1 MSLGSAFTI
10 LAVLEATDKMSSVL
24 DRVDGALD
32 SFSGTAKAAAD
43 AASEAGVK
51 IDESLL
57 QTASG
62 ADALDLATTRAAAAQ
77 DKMAAATAAQAQ
89 AETALLEAS
98 AAVASE
104 EELAAAAEA
113 VAKAQTE
120 AASAAAELASAQNAL
135 SVATEASASESEL
148 AAASDLVASAQ
159 QRAAVAATELTAAQ
173 ERQSALVTSADVAA
187 AATALTTAEKNAA
200 KATTE
205 ATAAQE
211 RQESVARAQA
221 AANAEA
227 ADETDAVAAA
237 QARMDAANEESA
249 SSSGLASKA
258 FGITGLAIAA
268 VGYESIKAAG
278 SFQSLTEHLVTDAGE
293 SQSNLK
299 MVQQRI
305 LGIASATGT
314 STTTLAN
321 AAYVIESAGIHGKK
335 AMDDLSVA
343 AQGAKVGGAEVSTVA
358 YAMATSMNAYG
369 DKAGTAT
376 QITNEMISTVAAGD
390 MKMQDLATALSAVT
404 PVAAAAGISFSQVGA
419 AIATMTSQGMSAQ
432 QAAQDLGHSIKS
444 LQNPNATQIQE
455 MQQLGINVTDLST
468 KMGSRGL
475 TGTYQVLIQAITSHM
490 GAAGT
495 VMMNAFNQS
504 SSAAADAN
512 TIFSKL
518 GPAAQQL
525 AKGFEDGSIGVSA
538 YRTAAQG
545 LGGEQGVLAA
555 QFETTYSKAKGFNS
569 LLTSG
574 SPAAQTFTAALSKVT
589 GGSTGLNTALMLT
602 GQHAATF
609 EKNAAAIG
617 AVGKSTS
624 KSVQNWSTIQDT
636 FNQKMD
642 RLKSSVE
649 AAGVMIGM
657 KLLPVVSKVA
667 GAFANVVTPILSWIN
682 HNQKLVGL
690 IGAVALGMAAAA
702 ASMKLV
708 EIQGAIL
715 EGVIAVLNGE
725 LDADPIMLVVLAIG
739 ALVAG
744 LIYAYTHFKTF
755 RDIVNDVFGLFKTV
769 VMAVVHAVEA
779 AWGGLSSAA
788 VAVGHALESA
798 WNGVVTAAETVWH
811 ALEDAWNA
819 VSSVTSTVWN
829 DIAGFFDKW
838 WPLLLVIFA
847 APIAVLIALWNHFG
861 GDIMSAAVT
870 TWNAI
875 SGFFV
880 GVWHA
885 ITSAAD
891 TAWNL
896 FKKFVITPVQEVWT
910 ELQPIIHDVESF
922 LAGIWHSIESV
933 AGTVWNSI
941 KSAIIDPITEAWQAI
956 VRVGSDIVNAVSG
969 ALHTAWNAVE
979 NVGSWF
985 LQIGEDIV
993 NGIVSGVENAAGS
1006 LFSSLQNLASGA
1018 LNAAKSFLGI
1028 GSPSKL
1034 FRDEVGQWIP
1044 AGIAEGVTK
1053 YAAVAQQA
1061 VKGLSGTLTTSAHTA
1076 VTGSVTA
1083 AGVGLPA
1090 LPPAGAGGVN
1100 ITVDLRG
1107 ATAMSDGDFN
1117 KLAAKVG
1124 QAVVKS
1130 LPQGGLHVKMGV
1142 GR

>member
-1 MSLGSAFTI
+1 MGLGSAFTI

-32 SFSGTAKAAAD
+32 AFSDTAKSAAD
-43 AASEAGVK
+43 AATAAGTK

-77 DKMAAATAAQAQ
+77 EKMAAATAAQAE

-98 AAVASE
+98 AAIASE
-104 EELAAAAEA
+104 EELAVAAEA
-113 VAKAQTE
+113 VAKAQAE
-120 AASAAAELASAQNAL
+120 ATTTAGSLAEAQSML
-135 SVATEASASESEL
+135 SVAKEASVSEADL
-148 AAASDLVASAQ
+148 AAASDLVALAQ
-159 QRAAVAATELTAAQ
+159 QRATAAATELTAAQ
-173 ERQSALVTSADVAA
+173 ARQEALVTSDDVAA
-187 AATALTTAEKNAA
+187 AATALTAAEKSAA

-205 ATAAQE
+205 ASAAQE
-211 RQESVARAQA
+211 RQEGVARAQA

-237 QARMDAANEESA
+237 QARMDAANDA
-249 SSSGLASKA
+249 SSESSGLASKA

-268 VGYESIKAAG
+268 IGYESIKAAG
-278 SFQSLTEHLVTDAGE
+278 NFQSLTEHLVTDAGE

-299 MVQQRI
+299 MVQQQI

-369 DKAGTAT
+369 SKAGTAT

-518 GPAAQQL
+518 GPAAQKL
-525 AKGFEDGSIGVSA
+525 AKEFEDGSIGVSA

-555 QFETTYSKAKGFNS
+555 QFETTYSRAKGFNS

-602 GQHAATF
+602 GQHSATF

-617 AVGKSTS
+617 VAGKSTS
-624 KSVQNWSTIQDT
+624 KSVQNWSTIQGT

-667 GAFANVVTPILSWIN
+667 GAFANIVTPILSWIN
-682 HNQKLVGL
+682 HNQKLVGM
-690 IGAVALGMAAAA
+690 IGAVAIGMAAAA
-702 ASMKLV
+702 VSMKLV

-715 EGVIAVLNGE
+715 EGVIAILNGE

-755 RDIVNDVFGLFKTV
+755 RDIVNDVFGFFKTI
-769 VMAVVHAVEA
+769 VMAVVDAVVA
-779 AWGGLSSAA
+779 AWHGLVAA
-788 VAVGHALESA
+788 AEWLWHALGSVWSA
-798 WNGVVTAAETVWH
+798 VSGAVTTVWH
-811 ALEDAWNA
+811 VIEDAWNA
-819 VSSVTSTVWN
+819 VASVTSTVWN
-829 DIAGFFDKW
+829 AISGFFSKW
-838 WPLLLVIFA
+838 WPLLLVIFEL
-847 APIAVLIALWNHFG
+847 PIALLIAAWNHFG
-861 GDIMSAAVT
+861 GDIMSAAQD

-880 GVWHA
+880 GIWHD

-891 TAWNL
+891 AAWNL
-896 FKKFVITPVQEVWT
+896 FKRYVITPIQQVWA

-922 LAGIWHSIESV
+922 LASVWHDIESV
-933 AGTVWNSI
+933 ASSVWNAI
-941 KSAIIDPITEAWQAI
+941 KLAIIDPITEIWQTI
-956 VRVGSDIVNAVSG
+956 VRIGGDIVSAISG
-969 ALHTAWNAVE
+969 ALHKAWDAVSS
-979 NVGSWF
+979 VGSWF
-985 LQIGEDIV
+985 LQIGSDIV
-993 NGIVSGVENAAGS
+993 NGIISGVENAGGA
-1006 LFSSLQNLASGA
+1006 LFSSLENLAGGA
-1018 LNAAKSFLGI
+1018 LKAAKSFLGI
-1028 GSPSKL
+1028 NSPSKL
-1034 FRDEVGQWIP
+1034 FADEVGLSIP
-1044 AGIAEGVTK
+1044 EGIAKGINDNASIAHK
-1053 YAAVAQQA
+1053 AVAA
-1061 VKGLSGTLTTSAHTA
+1061 LSSGLTATAHTA
-1076 VTGSVTA
+1076 VTGSMSIAGSGLTA
-1083 AGVGLPA
+1083 LGQ
-1090 LPPAGAGGVN
+1090 GGGG
-1100 ITVDLRG
+1100 G
-1107 ATAMSDGDFN
+1107 ATIEIHNHFEGANVMSDADMTQ
-1117 KLAAKVG
+1117 LAAKVG
-1124 QAVVKS
+1124 KAVTKS
-1130 LPQGGLHVKMGV
+1130 LAPGGLHL
-1142 GR
+1142 RIT